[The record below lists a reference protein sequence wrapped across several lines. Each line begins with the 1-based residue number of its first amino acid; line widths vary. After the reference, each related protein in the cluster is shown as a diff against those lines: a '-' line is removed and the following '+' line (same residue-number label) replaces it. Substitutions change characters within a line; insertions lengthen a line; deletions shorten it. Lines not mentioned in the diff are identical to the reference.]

1 MTQRDYG
8 IANPAINPGG
18 QLTSDANGVV
28 RLGGITLPS
37 YATDSSGNVTGLV
50 GPDGG
55 TLALPIVHPNC
66 LFHGCARLHTSSDPS
81 FMNMTGGSDA
91 SFAASL
97 ARTDAW
103 ASVANGF
110 VATLNVANGNVAV
123 PAPNFDYNAG
133 EKLLVVWVGQMT
145 PEGADTGIMGTSS
158 SSSLKGIRIRAK
170 TTGEMNFVLYDSVG
184 PVSLFSNTTSTDA
197 AGRCFVA
204 SEAHSF
210 AVLIDGEARTHTMWV
225 DEVINRASASLG
237 AGAACDTLTSSPF
250 NLGCT
255 TTGGT
260 DCAVVNTSV
269 FALFK
274 WTAAQAAPAA
284 ADITEVLKQIR
295 KNPTRLVLAGAM

>member
-1 MTQRDYG
+1 MANHYTFGIGQPHTQVEDEMPPVLYDETT
-8 IANPAINPGG
+8 
-18 QLTSDANGVV
+18 QSLV
-28 RLGGITLPS
+28 
-37 YATDSSGNVTGLV
+37 SGDGMESPLLV
-50 GPDGG
+50 
-55 TLALPIVHPNC
+55 AHPNY
-66 LFHGCARLHTSSDPS
+66 LFHGCARLQTNIDPT
-81 FMNMTGGSDA
+81 FGNLMGGSDA

-97 ARTDAW
+97 PRADAW
-103 ASVANGF
+103 ASVASGF
-110 VATLNVANGNVAV
+110 VATLNVANGNIAV

-145 PEGADTGIMGTSS
+145 PEGADTGIMGTSGA
-158 SSSLKGIRIRAK
+158 SSLKGIRIRAK

-184 PVSLFSNTTSTDA
+184 PVSLFSNTTSYDA

-210 AVLIDGEARTHTMWV
+210 AVLIDGAARSHTMWV
-225 DEVINRASASLG
+225 DEAINRAAASLG
-237 AGAACDTLTSSPF
+237 AGADCDTLTSSPW
-250 NLGCT
+250 NIGCT

-295 KNPTRLVLAGAM
+295 KNPTRLVLTGAM